1 MSFSIE
7 GKTTIVTGAANG
19 IGLAIA
25 KHFAGEGANVMF
37 ADMDDESLKK
47 ELGPECESGWIIVSS
62 HEL

>member
-1 MSFSIE
+1 MSFSVE

-47 ELGPECESGWIIVSS
+47 
-62 HEL
+62 

>member
-25 KHFAGEGANVMF
+25 KHFASEGANVMLRIW
-37 ADMDDESLKK
+37 MTKVSKK
-47 ELGPECESGWIIVSS
+47 N
-62 HEL
+62 

>member
-37 ADMDDESLKK
+37 ADMA
-47 ELGPECESGWIIVSS
+47 VSYT
-62 HEL
+62 HLTLPTKA